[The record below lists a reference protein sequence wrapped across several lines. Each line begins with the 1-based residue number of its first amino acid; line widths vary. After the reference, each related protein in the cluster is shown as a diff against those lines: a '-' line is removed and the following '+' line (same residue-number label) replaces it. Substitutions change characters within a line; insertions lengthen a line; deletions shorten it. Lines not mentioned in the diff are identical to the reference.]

1 MKLSLPK
8 ANSEQREL
16 DEAFSTMIRA
26 RDGWACCICGNDRN
40 LCAHHIL
47 PREHK
52 EFRYC
57 EDNALTLCV
66 THHKFSR
73 VISAHNAPLAFF
85 LWLGRFHPI
94 FFNLAVERNK
104 KIMEKDGIQLN

>member
-1 MKLSLPK
+1 MKLSLHK

-16 DEAFSTMIRA
+16 DDAFSTMIRS
-26 RDGWACCICGNDRN
+26 RDNWQCAICGADRN
-40 LCAHHIL
+40 LACHHII

-73 VISAHNAPLAFF
+73 VISAHNSPLAFYE
-85 LWLGRFHPI
+85 WLKSYKQPL
-94 FFNLAVERNK
+94 FFIATRRIKNILGAN
-104 KIMEKDGIQLN
+104 GIQLN